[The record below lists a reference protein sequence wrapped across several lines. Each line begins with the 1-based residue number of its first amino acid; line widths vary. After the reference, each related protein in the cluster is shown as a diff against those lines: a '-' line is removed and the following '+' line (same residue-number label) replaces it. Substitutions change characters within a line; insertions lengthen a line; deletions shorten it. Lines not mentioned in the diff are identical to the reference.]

1 MLTVHWSRSTN
12 LKKVKLFA
20 LSTCGW
26 CKRAKR
32 FLNEHNVE
40 YDFTDVDLLTGE
52 EKERCMEELQ
62 KWNPR
67 RNFPTFVIDDEVVI
81 VGYKEDQLRKALEL

>member
-1 MLTVHWSRSTN
+1 MTT

-26 CKRAKR
+26 CKKTKR
-32 FLNEHNVE
+32 FLNENEVDYE
-40 YDFTDVDLLTGE
+40 FEDVDLLTGE
-52 EKERCMEELQ
+52 ARQRSLAELE

-67 RNFPTFVIDDEVVI
+67 RNFPTTVIDDETVI
-81 VGYKEDQLRKALEL
+81 VGYKEDKLREALEL

>member
-1 MLTVHWSRSTN
+1 M
-12 LKKVKLFA
+12 KKVKLFA

-40 YDFTDVDLLTGE
+40 YDFTDVDLLTGA
-52 EKERCMEELQ
+52 EKERCMQELAR
-62 KWNPR
+62 WNPR
-67 RNFPTFVIDDEVVI
+67 RNFPTIVIDDEVVI
-81 VGYKEDQLRKALEL
+81 VGYQEGQLRKALEL

>member
-1 MLTVHWSRSTN
+1 M
-12 LKKVKLFA
+12 KKVKLFA

-40 YDFTDVDLLTGE
+40 YDFTDVDLLTGA
-52 EKERCMEELQ
+52 EKDRCMQELQ

-67 RNFPTFVIDDEVVI
+67 RNFPTIVIDDEVVI